1 MTDPPKNRNTFYT
14 ILLALASFALA
25 LAIGEI
31 GLRAINFEFRL
42 FPTRIEFGWPDP
54 VTLANDYQADQDL
67 LWVPETYYASIKQL
81 RDTSPKLVFMGDS
94 CTAWGLYDKLFGQL
108 ISGRNPGRELS
119 YINTAVAGWS
129 TYQGLRQFER
139 DILPLAPEVITIY
152 FGWNDHWAS
161 FGVEDKAV
169 GQFNKDRSQSA
180 IALGELRLI
189 QLFNFFAIKLYQD
202 EKQQRRPERV
212 APTDFAANLHEIV
225 RIARSNNIQ
234 PVLIT
239 APTAHTVGDEPEYL
253 AERWL
258 NNLDELVPLHRRY
271 AEIVRQVA
279 SDEEVH
285 IIDLLA
291 AFDRLPQ
298 QEVKDIYFETD
309 GIHLTGEGHKVIALI
324 LYQYFTRTGLL
335 EQVMQ

>member
-1 MTDPPKNRNTFYT
+1 MTDPATNRNRAYT

-31 GLRAINFEFRL
+31 GLRAIDFEFRL

-54 VTLANDYQADQDL
+54 VTLENDYQADQDF
-67 LWVPETYYASIKQL
+67 LWVPKTYDASIRQL
-81 RDTSPKLVFMGDS
+81 RDTKPKLVFMGDS
-94 CTAWGLYDKLFGQL
+94 CTAWGLYDELFGQL
-108 ISGRNPGRELS
+108 VSNRNPGRKLS
-119 YINTAVAGWS
+119 YLNAAVAGWS
-129 TYQGLRQFER
+129 TYQGLQQFER
-139 DILPLAPEVITIY
+139 DIVPLTPNIVTLY

-169 GQFNKDRSQSA
+169 GQFNRDRSQPA
-180 IALGELRLI
+180 IALAELRLI

-212 APTDFAANLHEIV
+212 PPTDFAANLHEII
-225 RIARSNNIQ
+225 RLARSNNIE

-258 NNLDELVPLHRRY
+258 NDLEELVPLHRRY

-279 SDEEVH
+279 SNEEVH

-291 AFDRLPQ
+291 AFDRLPP
-298 QEVKDIYFETD
+298 QEVKNNYFEND

-324 LYQYFTRTGLL
+324 LYHYFTRTGLL